1 MMCRTRSSRRLPAP
15 LVAAASSPPPPVLI
29 AVCIAH
35 HMPHV
40 AEPEALR
47 LHGLVASAVQ
57 ARDSA
62 QAESA
67 MRAIV
72 TESADAVEAMGQSV
86 A

>member
-1 MMCRTRSSRRLPAP
+1 MCSTRSIRGLPAP
-15 LVAAASSPPPPVLI
+15 LVAAALSPPPPVFT

-35 HMPHV
+35 LMPHV

-57 ARDSA
+57 AEDSA

-72 TESADAVEAMGQSV
+72 TESADAVEAMGQTV